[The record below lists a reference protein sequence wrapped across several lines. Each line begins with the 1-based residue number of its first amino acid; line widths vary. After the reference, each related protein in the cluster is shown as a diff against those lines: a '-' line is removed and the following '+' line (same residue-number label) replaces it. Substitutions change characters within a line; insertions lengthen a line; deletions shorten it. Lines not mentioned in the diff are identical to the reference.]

1 MEHAIT
7 WVEVFAEQPLGG
19 NLLPVITDADD
30 ADDAAMAAVA
40 RRFQQSET
48 SFVQRATDGVADY
61 RHRIFMVTGEI
72 PFAGHPS
79 LGTAAVVAHRAG
91 SASASYVQQTG
102 AGRQRLDVLLDGA
115 VGRVTLTQN
124 PAEFG
129 PTADP
134 APILVALGIAPTAQR
149 SDLPPQIVST
159 GLPTLIV
166 PLTDLAELTAAT
178 VDRDRLCRAL
188 VQVAGSSAPTVY
200 VVAETGSGAWRA
212 RAFAPAVP
220 TGEDPATGS
229 AAGPFGAYL
238 HRHTGTAVAVID
250 QGVEMGSPSRLEV
263 DVTDGI
269 RVAGGVRIVGSGVH
283 EIPSVGS

>member
-178 VDRDRLCRAL
+178 VDRDRLRRAL
-188 VQVAGSSAPTVY
+188 EQVAGSSAPRR
-200 VVAETGSGAWRA
+200 AAGRGGRGRSHPPCQRARIRPPARQRGPSGPTSTATPGPPSRSSTRVSRWDPPAAWRS
-212 RAFAPAVP
+212 
-220 TGEDPATGS
+220 T
-229 AAGPFGAYL
+229 
-238 HRHTGTAVAVID
+238 
-250 QGVEMGSPSRLEV
+250 
-263 DVTDGI
+263 
-269 RVAGGVRIVGSGVH
+269 
-283 EIPSVGS
+283 